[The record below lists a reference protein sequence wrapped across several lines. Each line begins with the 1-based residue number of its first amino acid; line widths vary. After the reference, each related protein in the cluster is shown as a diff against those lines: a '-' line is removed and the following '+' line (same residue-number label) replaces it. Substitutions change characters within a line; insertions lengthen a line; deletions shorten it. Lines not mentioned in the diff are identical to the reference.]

1 MAIYSQSSSKVV
13 THGLSISVGVGPLV
27 LGGPRLWEFSHGWWE
42 PHWQLFTA
50 HGKKE
55 SFSMVDDY
63 FSHIAWSQAVPMVEV
78 ARNQKARLARR
89 RSAYLS
95 SSLFSWWIPWSLH
108 GKHLEQIHSFHILTM
123 IQKSWKTCLAYFIVV
138 ICVKKKWC
146 KPYKFIFFLDPS
158 PMIWHRRQFDNKKA
172 RRTIWHQGQFDT

>member
-123 IQKSWKTCLAYFIVV
+123 IQKGWKTCLAYFIVV
-138 ICVKKKWC
+138 ICVKKWC

-158 PMIWHRRQFDNKKA
+158 PMIWHHGQFDSKKA
-172 RRTIWHQGQFDT
+172 RRIIWHQGQFDT